1 MIAAALIGAAGSV
14 LGNVLQRNAQKRAYQ
29 RQQESLRRDAAD
41 NAAWYNRRY
50 YEDAT
55 QRADTQRALAQARE
69 TFRSS
74 NRAAMGRN
82 AVMGGTNAQAAA
94 AKEANNEAYADMVSQ
109 AAAAAE
115 SRKDNVEDA
124 YLKQK
129 QTLNGA
135 QRTLDNTNDQANA
148 EAIGNM
154 ATQVGQLAASAVQNT
169 PAKPNTQQETNNPIG
184 KLGGMTVAPQSNT
197 QPSSIISTAPAQ
209 VAAQQMQEGYTGLNQ
224 MVSNSYRD
232 PFKKTTT
239 VRNMESRWGNLF
251 K

>member
-1 MIAAALIGAAGSV
+1 M
-14 LGNVLQRNAQKRAYQ
+14 LGNVLQRRAQERAYERQ
-29 RQQESLRRDAAD
+29 RDSLRRDEAD
-41 NAAWYNRRY
+41 NEAWHTRRY

-55 QRADTQRALAQARE
+55 QRADTVRQMTRARE
-69 TFRSS
+69 AFRAS

-82 AVMGGTNAQAAA
+82 AVMGGTNATAAA
-94 AKEANNEAYADMVSQ
+94 AKEASNAAYADMVSQ

-115 SRKDNVEDA
+115 TRKDKVEDA
-124 YLKQK
+124 YLKEK

-154 ATQVGQLAASAVQNT
+154 ATQVGQLAASAVQHT
-169 PAKPNTQQETNNPIG
+169 PAATMMNTE
-184 KLGGMTVAPQSNT
+184 
-197 QPSSIISTAPAQ
+197 PAQ
-209 VAAQQMQEGYTGLNQ
+209 VAAQQMQEGYVGLNQ
-224 MVSNSYRD
+224 MVENSYRD
-232 PFKKTTT
+232 PYKNTTT

>member
-29 RQQESLRRDAAD
+29 RQRDSIRRDAAD
-41 NAAWYNRRY
+41 NEAWYNRRY

-94 AKEANNEAYADMVSQ
+94 AKEASNEAYADMVSQ

-124 YLKQK
+124 YLKEK

-169 PAKPNTQQETNNPIG
+169 PAKPNTTP
-184 KLGGMTVAPQSNT
+184 VATT
-197 QPSSIISTAPAQ
+197 QPTAPVAAAPVASPTTSEPAQ

-232 PFKKTTT
+232 PFKNTTT

>member
-29 RQQESLRRDAAD
+29 RQQVSIRRDAAD
-41 NAAWYNRRY
+41 NEAWYNRRY

-94 AKEANNEAYADMVSQ
+94 AKEASNEAYADMVSQ

-124 YLKQK
+124 YLKEK

-169 PAKPNTQQETNNPIG
+169 PVKPNTTP
-184 KLGGMTVAPQSNT
+184 VAT
-197 QPSSIISTAPAQ
+197 AQPSAPVTAAPVASAPSAASPSTGEPAQ

-232 PFKKTTT
+232 PFKNTTT

>member
-1 MIAAALIGAAGSV
+1 
-14 LGNVLQRNAQKRAYQ
+14 
-29 RQQESLRRDAAD
+29 
-41 NAAWYNRRY
+41 
-50 YEDAT
+50 
-55 QRADTQRALAQARE
+55 
-69 TFRSS
+69 
-74 NRAAMGRN
+74 MGRS

-129 QTLNGA
+129 QTLSGA

-154 ATQVGQLAASAVQNT
+154 ASQVGQLAASAVQHT
-169 PAKPNTQQETNNPIG
+169 PAKPNTYQEVTGNPSDFVR
-184 KLGGMTVAPQSNT
+184 TAAPQSNV
-197 QPSSIISTAPAQ
+197 QPSSIISTEPAQ

-232 PFKKTTT
+232 PFKNTTT

>member
-1 MIAAALIGAAGSV
+1 MIAAALIGAAGSI

-29 RQQESLRRDAAD
+29 RQQDSLRRDAAD
-41 NAAWYNRRY
+41 NEAWYNRRY

-124 YLKQK
+124 YLKEK

-154 ATQVGQLAASAVQNT
+154 ATQVGQLAASAVQHT
-169 PAKPNTQQETNNPIG
+169 PEKPKPNTSGDINSVMRTTVPLTQQPAQT
-184 KLGGMTVAPQSNT
+184 MMNT
-197 QPSSIISTAPAQ
+197 EPAQ

-224 MVSNSYRD
+224 MVNNSYRD
-232 PFKKTTT
+232 PFKNTTT

>member
-1 MIAAALIGAAGSV
+1 MIAAALIGAAGSI

-29 RQQESLRRDAAD
+29 RQQESLERDAAD

-69 TFRSS
+69 TFRAS

-94 AKEANNEAYADMVSQ
+94 AKEASNEAYADMVSQ

-115 SRKDNVEDA
+115 TRKDQVEDA

-129 QTLNGA
+129 QTLSGA

-154 ATQVGQLAASAVQNT
+154 ATQVGQLAASAVQHEPT
-169 PAKPNTQQETNNPIG
+169 QPNTAP
-184 KLGGMTVAPQSNT
+184 VAAT
-197 QPSSIISTAPAQ
+197 QPSTAAP
-209 VAAQQMQEGYTGLNQ
+209 VTSQQQQQLNLSSPVVSGQASLNQ
-224 MVSNSYRD
+224 QQAARTWDLWNSGDRD
-232 PFKKTTT
+232 TAALGQK
-239 VRNMESRWGNLF
+239 VREIELNGRWGNLF